1 MTHPP
6 DCDQNSHSFPVM
18 LNTVI
23 ITKENDYLKIEF
35 KQINVFIKRQSAN
48 RYHQVNH

>member
-1 MTHPP
+1 MTQP
-6 DCDQNSHSFPVM
+6 HSFPVM

-35 KQINVFIKRQSAN
+35 KQINVFVKRQQIVIIKLITKN
-48 RYHQVNH
+48 TYKI